1 MSKLLIVVTG
11 LFLVCSVQKR
21 VTLHPLSRYSHAVT
35 YYPRPFGHYGKTS
48 GTRGLYTGLALR
60 AQSILSIPR
69 FDIFP

>member
-1 MSKLLIVVTG
+1 MSKLFIVVTG

-48 GTRGLYTGLALR
+48 GTRGL
-60 AQSILSIPR
+60 
-69 FDIFP
+69 